1 MANTDTNIWMWI
13 LLLSVVFYL
22 YVDSRL
28 NRIRTELLEH
38 YTRIESML
46 TQNVLSGAQRIKEHF
61 DVSAQ
66 NVPTVKTE
74 ITKEA
79 VSPFDPNMDT
89 IHSWHDVIPTKE
101 EMTAGLKALRPTS
114 PEDAE
119 WCSVNGATNR
129 GCGLE
134 GFDTNFGAYAAF
146 DIKVAENLLAQQPV

>member
-61 DVSAQ
+61 ED
-66 NVPTVKTE
+66 
-74 ITKEA
+74 ITG
-79 VSPFDPNMDT
+79 F
-89 IHSWHDVIPTKE
+89 
-101 EMTAGLKALRPTS
+101 LR
-114 PEDAE
+114 
-119 WCSVNGATNR
+119 N
-129 GCGLE
+129 
-134 GFDTNFGAYAAF
+134 
-146 DIKVAENLLAQQPV
+146 KKMENLREIERTVAR